1 MLLFLFSI
9 ASAFLAFSQS
19 PQSSSHDDP
28 NRAGFVGVSVSHGA
42 PKNSERCIV
51 CHQAEVEGYERTSMA
66 HSLRRAG
73 QEPSGT
79 VTANGSTITMRSGSD
94 GYWQTWENG
103 ADKTPYRVDYVVGS
117 GSHASGYLVE
127 IGGHLFQSP
136 VAYYKSRQAYDLAPG
151 FENTKN
157 PDFTRPISEECLLCH
172 SGRALP
178 ISGTV
183 NWYRSPPFD
192 SEPISC
198 ERCHGPVE
206 RHLRD
211 PRAGTIVNPAKLEP
225 AARDGVCE
233 QCHLL
238 GAARVANPGKKLS
251 DFIPGQRLENTFT
264 IFHDV
269 AENGASG
276 DFKVISHAE
285 QLARSACARNSGGK
299 LWCGTCHDPHNKPAE
314 PVAYYRGRCLTC
326 HAQNFPVQAQ
336 HPAKNADCL
345 SCHMPKRDAKDGGH
359 SAFTDHRIQRRPI
372 DADGATLTATAAAAT
387 NIAAW
392 REGPAEFRERNLG
405 IAYID
410 AGIQRRSSPFVVQGY
425 RMLTEVQR
433 QFSND
438 PEFFKSIGQ
447 ALLLA
452 NQTSEAKVALERAR
466 ELDPQSATT
475 EASLAGPYLQD
486 GNWRAATEHL
496 ERALAL
502 DPLNLPAASTLLDLY
517 AKQGKQS
524 EAASL
529 SEKITAAFRQ
539 TSHDGTEENIRNGGE
554 SVAGPGKKAEE
565 NYKNIDVLR
574 GLPAAQVIPAMQFIA
589 ASLGVDCQFCHV
601 EGHFDKDEKK
611 TKRTARAMMRM
622 VASING
628 GSFDGQRQ
636 VTCYS
641 CHRGRR
647 VPSAM
652 EISAEVSE
660 AGASRDPTKATAE
673 KLPTDL
679 PTVSE
684 IIERYVSALGGASA
698 IEAVSSRHESGVW
711 EEGAE
716 HGSVETF
723 ADGHGKYALVRHSKS
738 GNASAIL
745 NSTLNGSS
753 NGKSN
758 GASGQIA
765 NFGHAAHR
773 MTAAE
778 GDFAAMDADLQ
789 RSLHLRNVFRDL
801 KEEYPE
807 KIGDN
812 EALVVVGELANDRSV
827 KFYFDRSS
835 GLLLR
840 EVRFANSTLGQIPT
854 QIDYADYREAD
865 GVHVP
870 MQVTSSDAH
879 GRMTVHFDTVKQ
891 NVEINPK
898 IFTPIGPPPQR

>member
-1 MLLFLFSI
+1 
-9 ASAFLAFSQS
+9 
-19 PQSSSHDDP
+19 
-28 NRAGFVGVSVSHGA
+28 
-42 PKNSERCIV
+42 V
-51 CHQAEVEGYERTSMA
+51 CHRAEVEGYERTTMA

-79 VTANGSTITMRSGSD
+79 VIANGSTITMRSASG
-94 GYWQTWENG
+94 GYWQTWKNG

-117 GSHASGYLVE
+117 GTHASGYLVE

-136 VAYYKSRQAYDLAPG
+136 VAYYKSRAAYDLAPG
-151 FENTKN
+151 FESTKN

-172 SGRALP
+172 SGRALS

-192 SEPISC
+192 SESISC

-238 GAARVANPGKKLS
+238 GAARVANPGRKIS
-251 DFIPGQRLENTFT
+251 DFIPGQLLESTFT

-269 AENGASG
+269 IENGAAG
-276 DFKVISHAE
+276 DFKVISHVE
-285 QLARSACARNSGGK
+285 QLARSVCARNSGGK
-299 LWCGTCHDPHNKPAE
+299 MWCGTCHNPHDKPAE
-314 PVAYYRGRCLTC
+314 PVAYYRERCLTC
-326 HAQNFPVQAQ
+326 HAQNFPAQAQ
-336 HPAKNADCL
+336 HPAKDSDCL
-345 SCHMPKRDAKDGGH
+345 SCHMPKRDARDGGH
-359 SAFTDHRIQRRPI
+359 SAFTDHRIQRRPEE
-372 DADGATLTATAAAAT
+372 ATRSGVTTALTT

-392 REGPAEFRERNLG
+392 REGPAEFQKRNLG

-433 QFSND
+433 EFTND
-438 PEFFKSIGQ
+438 PEFFKTIGQ

-452 NQTSEAKVALERAR
+452 NKTSEAKVALERAR
-466 ELDPQSATT
+466 QLDPESATT

-486 GNWRAATEHL
+486 GNWQAATDHL

-502 DPLNLPAASTLLDLY
+502 DPLNLPAASTLLELY

-524 EAASL
+524 ESTSL
-529 SEKITAAFRQ
+529 SEKITTAFRQ
-539 TSHDGTEENIRNGGE
+539 TAHEGTEIGGNDGE
-554 SVAGPGKKAEE
+554 SVSGKKAEE

-574 GLPAAQVIPAMQFIA
+574 GSPATQVIPVMQFIA
-589 ASLGVDCQFCHV
+589 ASLGVDCQFCHI
-601 EGHFDKDEKK
+601 EGRFEKDDKK

-628 GSFDGQRQ
+628 GSFNGQRQ

-641 CHRGRR
+641 CHRGRSI
-647 VPSAM
+647 PSAL
-652 EISAEVSE
+652 EVSE
-660 AGASRDPTKATAE
+660 TSASGEVTNSAAE
-673 KLPTDL
+673 KVPPDL
-679 PTVSE
+679 PSVSE
-684 IIERYVSALGGASA
+684 ILDRYVAALGGTSA
-698 IEAVSSRHESGVW
+698 IEAISSRHGSGVW

-738 GNASAIL
+738 GAMSAAVD
-745 NSTLNGSS
+745 
-753 NGKSN
+753 GK
-758 GASGQIA
+758 SGQIA
-765 NFGHAAHR
+765 SPGHGTHE
-773 MTAAE
+773 MTDAE
-778 GDFAAMDADLQ
+778 RGFAAMDADLQ
-789 RSLHLRNVFRDL
+789 RPLHLRSVFRDL

-807 KIGDN
+807 KIDDG
-812 EALVVVGELANDRSV
+812 EALIIVGKLANDRSV
-827 KFYFDRSS
+827 KFYFDRGS

-840 EVRFANSTLGQIPT
+840 EVRFASSTLGLIPT
-854 QIDYADYREAD
+854 QIDYADYRDAD
-865 GVHVP
+865 GVQVP
-870 MQVTSSDAH
+870 RQVTVTDTR
-879 GRMTVHFDTVKQ
+879 GRMTAHFKEVEQ
-891 NVEINPK
+891 NVAIDPTA
-898 IFTPIGPPPQR
+898 FTPNKPQPRR

>member
-1 MLLFLFSI
+1 MLLLLAFA

-19 PQSSSHDDP
+19 PQSTSLSRDANRSSVV
-28 NRAGFVGVSVSHGA
+28 AFSHGA
-42 PKNSERCIV
+42 PRGSERCVV
-51 CHQAEVEGYERTSMA
+51 CHRAEVKGYERTTMA

-79 VTANGSTITMRSGSD
+79 VTANGSTITMRSASD

-103 ADKTPYRVDYVVGS
+103 ADKTQYRVDYVVGS

-127 IGGHLFQSP
+127 MGGHLFQSP
-136 VAYYKSRQAYDLAPG
+136 VAYYKSRAAYDLAPG
-151 FENTKN
+151 FEHTKN

-192 SEPISC
+192 SESISC

-238 GAARVANPGKKLS
+238 GAARVANPGKKLG
-251 DFIPGQRLENTFT
+251 DFIPGQPLENTFT

-269 AENGASG
+269 AENGVMG
-276 DFKVISHAE
+276 DFKVISHVE

-299 LWCGTCHDPHNKPAE
+299 MWCGTCHNPHDKPAE
-314 PVAYYRGRCLTC
+314 AVAYYRERCLTC
-326 HAQNFPVQAQ
+326 HAQNFPAQAQ
-336 HPAKNADCL
+336 HPANDSDCL

-359 SAFTDHRIQRRPI
+359 SAFTDHRIQRRP
-372 DADGATLTATAAAAT
+372 DDTTSASVASAT

-392 REGPAEFRERNLG
+392 RESPVEFQKRNLG

-410 AGIQRRSSPFVVQGY
+410 VGIQRRSSPFVVQGY

-438 PEFFKSIGQ
+438 PELFKSIGQ

-452 NQTSEAKVALERAR
+452 NQTSEAKVAFERAR
-466 ELDPQSATT
+466 QLDPQSATA
-475 EASLAGPYLQD
+475 EASLAGPYLLD
-486 GNWRAATEHL
+486 GSLQAAIEHL
-496 ERALAL
+496 ERSLSL

-517 AKQGKQS
+517 AKQGKQN
-524 EAASL
+524 EAAPL

-539 TSHDGTEENIRNGGE
+539 ASHDGLEENVRNGGA
-554 SVAGPGKKAEE
+554 SLPAMKAEE
-565 NYKNIDVLR
+565 KYKNIDVLR
-574 GLPAAQVIPAMQFIA
+574 GIPATQVIPTMQFISD
-589 ASLGVDCQFCHV
+589 SLGVGCEFCHV
-601 EGHFDKDEKK
+601 ESHFDKDDKK

-622 VASING
+622 VASINS

-641 CHRGRR
+641 CHRGRST
-647 VPSAM
+647 PSSM
-652 EISAEVSE
+652 KVTE
-660 AGASRDPTKATAE
+660 AGASRDAANATTE

-679 PTVSE
+679 ATVNE
-684 IIERYVSALGGASA
+684 IIERYISALGGGSA
-698 IEAVSSRHESGVW
+698 IEAISSRRESGVW
-711 EEGAE
+711 VEGSDRAA
-716 HGSVETF
+716 VEIS
-723 ADGHGKYALVRHSKS
+723 ADGHEEYALVRQTKS
-738 GNASAIL
+738 GTISAIL
-745 NSTLNGSS
+745 
-753 NGKSN
+753 N

-765 NFGHAAHR
+765 NPGRTPHE
-773 MTAAE
+773 MSEAE
-778 GDFAAMDADLQ
+778 RDFAAMDADLQ
-789 RSLHLRNVFRDL
+789 RPLHLRNVFRDL
-801 KEEYPE
+801 REEYPE
-807 KIGDN
+807 KIGNN
-812 EALVVVGELANDRSV
+812 EALVVIGELTNDRSV
-827 KFYFDRSS
+827 KFYFDRTS

-840 EVRFANSTLGQIPT
+840 EVRLADSTLGQIST
-854 QIDYADYREAD
+854 QIDYADYRESD
-865 GVHVP
+865 GVQIP
-870 MQVTSSDAH
+870 MQITVTNAHSVFTMHFSDV
-879 GRMTVHFDTVKQ
+879 RQ
-891 NVEINPK
+891 NVAIDPK
-898 IFTPIGPPPQR
+898 VFTPNGQGLQR

>member
-1 MLLFLFSI
+1 MLLFLFFT
-9 ASAFLAFSQS
+9 ASAFLASSQS
-19 PQSSSHDDP
+19 PQFVSHNP
-28 NRAGFVGVSVSHGA
+28 NSYDSNRSGVIGVSTSHSA

-51 CHQAEVEGYERTSMA
+51 CHRAEVEGYERTSMA

-79 VTANGSTITMRSGSD
+79 VTADGSTITMRSGID
-94 GYWQTWENG
+94 GYWETWENG

-117 GSHASGYLVE
+117 GNHASGYLVE

-151 FENTKN
+151 FENSKN

-192 SEPISC
+192 SESISC

-238 GAARVANPGKKLS
+238 GVARVANPGKKLS
-251 DFIPGQRLENTFT
+251 DFIPGQPLENTFT

-269 AENGASG
+269 TESGAAG
-276 DFKVISHAE
+276 DFKVISHVE

-299 LWCGTCHDPHNKPAE
+299 LWCGTCHNPHDKPAE
-314 PVAYYRGRCLTC
+314 PVAYYRERCLTC
-326 HAQNFPVQAQ
+326 HAQNFPAQAQ
-336 HPAKNADCL
+336 HPARDSDCL

-359 SAFTDHRIQRRPI
+359 SAFTDHRIQRRPV
-372 DADGATLTATAAAAT
+372 DAAASGAASAATATAT
-387 NIAAW
+387 NIATW

-438 PEFFKSIGQ
+438 PEFFKTIGQ

-452 NQTSEAKVALERAR
+452 NKTSEAKVALERAR
-466 ELDPQSATT
+466 QLDPQSATT

-486 GNWRAATEHL
+486 GNWQAAAEHL
-496 ERALAL
+496 ERSLAL

-517 AKQGKQS
+517 AKQGKRN

-539 TSHDGTEENIRNGGE
+539 TAHDGPEESIRNDGE
-554 SVAGPGKKAEE
+554 GVAGKKAEE

-589 ASLGVDCQFCHV
+589 VSLGVDCQFCHV
-601 EGHFDKDEKK
+601 EGHFEKDDKK

-628 GSFDGQRQ
+628 GSFDGQRE

-641 CHRGRR
+641 CHRGRSM
-647 VPSAM
+647 PSAM
-652 EISAEVSE
+652 EVSGEVSE
-660 AGASRDPTKATAE
+660 AGAATDTSKSTEA
-673 KLPTDL
+673 KLPTEL

-684 IIERYVSALGGASA
+684 ILERYVSALGGAAA
-698 IEAVSSRHESGVW
+698 IEAISSRRASGVW
-711 EEGAE
+711 EVDGEKGA
-716 HGSVETF
+716 VEMF
-723 ADGHGKYALVRHSKS
+723 VDGHGKYALLQHSKS
-738 GNASAIL
+738 SNASAIL
-745 NSTLNGSS
+745 NGTSNSALNGE
-753 NGKSN
+753 
-758 GASGQIA
+758 SGQIA
-765 NFGHAAHR
+765 IPGHAAHE
-773 MTAAE
+773 MTE
-778 GDFAAMDADLQ
+778 SEREFTAMDADLQ
-789 RSLHLRNVFRDL
+789 RSLHLSSVFRDL
-801 KEEYPE
+801 REEYPE

-812 EALVVVGELANDRSV
+812 ETLVVVGELVNNHSI
-827 KFYFDRSS
+827 KFYFDRGS

-840 EVRFANSTLGQIPT
+840 EVRFANSTFGQIPT
-854 QIDYADYREAD
+854 QIDYADYRSVD
-865 GVHVP
+865 GVQIP
-870 MQVTSSDAH
+870 MQVTFTDAR
-879 GRMTVHFDTVKQ
+879 GRMTAHFSEVRQ
-891 NVEINPK
+891 NVAIDPNVFAPNR
-898 IFTPIGPPPQR
+898 PRPQR

>member
-1 MLLFLFSI
+1 MLLLLAFT

-19 PQSSSHDDP
+19 PQSASHDAV
-28 NRAGFVGVSVSHGA
+28 RSGVVAFSHSA
-42 PKNSERCIV
+42 PRGSERCAV
-51 CHQAEVEGYERTSMA
+51 CHRAEVEGYERTTMA

-79 VTANGSTITMRSGSD
+79 VTANGSTITMRSTSD
-94 GYWQTWENG
+94 EYWQTWENG
-103 ADKTPYRVDYVVGS
+103 ADKTQYRVDYVVGS

-136 VAYYKSRQAYDLAPG
+136 VAYYKSRAAYDLAPG
-151 FENTKN
+151 FEHTKN

-183 NWYRSPPFD
+183 NWYRLPPFD
-192 SEPISC
+192 SESISC

-238 GAARVANPGKKLS
+238 GAARIANPGKKLS
-251 DFIPGQRLENTFT
+251 DFIPGQPLENTFT

-269 AENGASG
+269 AENGAAR

-299 LWCGTCHDPHNKPAE
+299 MWCGTCHNPHYKPAE
-314 PVAYYRGRCLTC
+314 PVAYYRERCLTC
-326 HAQNFPVQAQ
+326 HAQNFPAQTQ
-336 HPAKNADCL
+336 HPAKDSDCL

-359 SAFTDHRIQRRPI
+359 SAFTDHRIQRRPE
-372 DADGATLTATAAAAT
+372 DATNSAVTSAT

-392 REGPAEFRERNLG
+392 REGPVEFQKRNLG

-438 PEFFKSIGQ
+438 PELFKSIGQ

-452 NQTSEAKVALERAR
+452 NQTSEAKVALARAR
-466 ELDPQSATT
+466 QLDPQSATT

-486 GNWRAATEHL
+486 GNWQAATEHL

-517 AKQGKQS
+517 AKQGKQN

-529 SEKITAAFRQ
+529 SGKITTAFRQ
-539 TSHDGTEENIRNGGE
+539 TSHDDREE
-554 SVAGPGKKAEE
+554 SVRNDVEGVPTKKAEE
-565 NYKNIDVLR
+565 NFKNIDVLR
-574 GLPAAQVIPAMQFIA
+574 GLPAAQVTPAMQFIA

-601 EGHFDKDEKK
+601 EGHFDRDDKK

-628 GSFDGQRQ
+628 GRFDGQRQ

-641 CHRGRR
+641 CHRGRST
-647 VPSAM
+647 PSSM
-652 EISAEVSE
+652 EVTDAEASKGSE
-660 AGASRDPTKATAE
+660 NAATE

-684 IIERYVSALGGASA
+684 IIERYVAALGGAPA
-698 IEAVSSRHESGVW
+698 IEAISSRHESGVW
-711 EEGAE
+711 EERSELGA
-716 HGSVETF
+716 VETF
-723 ADGHGKYALVRHSKS
+723 SDGHEKYALVRHSKS
-738 GNASAIL
+738 GAASAIL
-745 NSTLNGSS
+745 SGT
-753 NGKSN
+753 
-758 GASGQIA
+758 SGQLA
-765 NFGHAAHR
+765 NAGHTSHE
-773 MTAAE
+773 MTEAE
-778 GDFAAMDADLQ
+778 REFAAMDADLQ
-789 RSLHLRNVFRDL
+789 RPLHLRTVFRDL

-807 KIGDN
+807 KIGND
-812 EALVVVGELANDRSV
+812 EVLVLIGELANDRSV
-827 KFYFDRSS
+827 KFYFDRTS

-840 EVRFANSTLGQIPT
+840 EVRLENGTFGRIPT
-854 QIDYADYREAD
+854 QIDYANYRATD
-865 GVHVP
+865 GVQVP
-870 MQVTSSDAH
+870 MLVTVTGTNNILTMHFSDIL
-879 GRMTVHFDTVKQ
+879 Q
-891 NVEINPK
+891 NVAIDPK
-898 IFTPIGPPPQR
+898 VFTPNGAREQR

>member
-1 MLLFLFSI
+1 
-9 ASAFLAFSQS
+9 
-19 PQSSSHDDP
+19 
-28 NRAGFVGVSVSHGA
+28 
-42 PKNSERCIV
+42 V
-51 CHQAEVEGYERTSMA
+51 CHRAEVEGYERTTMA

-79 VTANGSTITMRSGSD
+79 VTANGSTITMRSASD

-103 ADKTPYRVDYVVGS
+103 ADQTRYRVDYVVGS

-136 VAYYKSRQAYDLAPG
+136 VAYYKSRAAYDLAPG
-151 FENTKN
+151 FEHMKN

-192 SEPISC
+192 SESISC

-251 DFIPGQRLENTFT
+251 DFIPGQPLENTFT

-269 AENGASG
+269 AENGAAG

-299 LWCGTCHDPHNKPAE
+299 MWCGTCHNPHDKPAE
-314 PVAYYRGRCLTC
+314 PVAYYRVLCLTC
-326 HAQNFPVQAQ
+326 HAQNFPAQAQ
-336 HPAKNADCL
+336 HPAKDSDCL

-359 SAFTDHRIQRRPI
+359 SAFTDHRIQRRPEE
-372 DADGATLTATAAAAT
+372 TTNAAVNSAT

-392 REGPAEFRERNLG
+392 REGPTEFQKRNLG

-438 PEFFKSIGQ
+438 PEVFKSIGQ

-452 NQTSEAKVALERAR
+452 NQNSEAKIALERAR
-466 ELDPQSATT
+466 QLDPQSATT

-486 GNWRAATEHL
+486 GNLPTASEHL

-502 DPLNLPAASTLLDLY
+502 DPLNLPAASTLLNLY
-517 AKQGKQS
+517 AKQGKQN
-524 EAASL
+524 EATSL

-539 TSHDGTEENIRNGGE
+539 NSHDDLAENGRNGGE
-554 SVAGPGKKAEE
+554 SPYAKKAEG

-601 EGHFDKDEKK
+601 EGQFDKDDKK
-611 TKRTARAMMRM
+611 TKRTARSMMRM
-622 VASING
+622 VASINS

-641 CHRGRR
+641 CHRGRST
-647 VPSAM
+647 PSLL
-652 EISAEVSE
+652 EVSE
-660 AGASRDPTKATAE
+660 VGALRGTANTTIE

-679 PTVSE
+679 PAVSE
-684 IIERYVSALGGASA
+684 IIGRYVSALGGVSA
-698 IEAVSSRHESGVW
+698 VEAISSRHESGVW
-711 EEGAE
+711 QEGSE
-716 HGSVETF
+716 RGEVEIF
-723 ADGHGKYALVRHSKS
+723 ADGHEKYALVRHSKS
-738 GNASAIL
+738 DTRSAIL
-745 NSTLNGSS
+745 
-753 NGKSN
+753 N

-765 NFGHAAHR
+765 SPGR
-773 MTAAE
+773 TPREMTKAE
-778 GDFAAMDADLQ
+778 RDFATMDADLQ
-789 RSLHLRNVFRDL
+789 RPLHLRNVFRDL
-801 KEEYPE
+801 QEEYPE
-807 KIGDN
+807 KIGDH
-812 EALVVVGELANDRSV
+812 EALVVVGELTNDRSV
-827 KFYFDRSS
+827 KFYFDRNS

-840 EVRFANSTLGQIPT
+840 EVRFADSTLGQIPT
-854 QIDYADYREAD
+854 QIDYAEYRESD
-865 GVHVP
+865 GVQIP
-870 MQVTSSDAH
+870 AKITVT
-879 GRMTVHFDTVKQ
+879 DTQ
-891 NVEINPK
+891 NVLTMHFSDVRQNVAIDPK
-898 IFTPIGPPPQR
+898 VFTSNGARPQR

>member
-1 MLLFLFSI
+1 MLLLLAFT

-19 PQSSSHDDP
+19 PQSTSLSRDTNHSGVVAFSH
-28 NRAGFVGVSVSHGA
+28 SA
-42 PKNSERCIV
+42 PTGSERCVV
-51 CHQAEVEGYERTSMA
+51 CHHAEVEGYERTTMA
-66 HSLRRAG
+66 HSLRRAA

-79 VTANGSTITMRSGSD
+79 VTANGSTITMRSASD

-103 ADKTPYRVDYVVGS
+103 ADKTQYRVDYVVGS

-136 VAYYKSRQAYDLAPG
+136 VAYYESRAAYDLAPG
-151 FENTKN
+151 FEHMKN

-192 SEPISC
+192 SEAISC

-211 PRAGTIVNPAKLEP
+211 PRAGTIVNPAKLKP
-225 AARDGVCE
+225 GARDAVCE

-251 DFIPGQRLENTFT
+251 DFVPGQPLENTFT

-269 AENGASG
+269 AERGAAG

-299 LWCGTCHDPHNKPAE
+299 MWCGTCHNPHDKPGE
-314 PVAYYRGRCLTC
+314 PVAYYRERCLTC
-326 HAQNFPVQAQ
+326 HAQTFPIQAQ
-336 HPAKNADCL
+336 HPPKNSDCL

-359 SAFTDHRIQRRPI
+359 SAFTDHRIQRRPEK
-372 DADGATLTATAAAAT
+372 ATSAEANAAT

-392 REGPAEFRERNLG
+392 RDGTAEFQKRNLG

-438 PEFFKSIGQ
+438 PELFKSIGQ

-452 NQTSEAKVALERAR
+452 NQNSEGAVALERAR
-466 ELDPQSATT
+466 QLDPQSATT

-486 GNWRAATEHL
+486 GNLQAATEHL
-496 ERALAL
+496 ERGLSL
-502 DPLNLPAASTLLDLY
+502 DPLNLPAASTLLELY
-517 AKQGKQS
+517 AKQGKQT
-524 EAASL
+524 EATAL
-529 SEKITAAFRQ
+529 SERITAAFRQ
-539 TSHDGTEENIRNGGE
+539 TSHDGPEKNVRNGGASLPAE
-554 SVAGPGKKAEE
+554 KAEE

-574 GLPAAQVIPAMQFIA
+574 GLPATRVIPTMQFIS
-589 ASLGVDCQFCHV
+589 ASLGVGCEFCHV
-601 EGHFDKDEKK
+601 EEHFDKDDKK
-611 TKRTARAMMRM
+611 TKRAARAMMRM

-641 CHRGRR
+641 CHRGRST
-647 VPSAM
+647 PSSM
-652 EISAEVSE
+652 EVSE
-660 AGASRDPTKATAE
+660 AGGSREAANAATE
-673 KLPTDL
+673 KLPTEL

-698 IEAVSSRHESGVW
+698 IEAIASRHESGVW
-711 EEGAE
+711 QEGDERGA
-716 HGSVETF
+716 VETF
-723 ADGHGKYALVRHSKS
+723 ADGHEKHALVRQSKS
-738 GNASAIL
+738 GNTSEIL
-745 NSTLNGSS
+745 NGR
-753 NGKSN
+753 
-758 GASGQIA
+758 SGQIA
-765 NFGHAAHR
+765 SSGHTPHE
-773 MTAAE
+773 MTEAE
-778 GDFAAMDADLQ
+778 REFAGMDADLQ
-789 RSLHLRNVFRDL
+789 RALHLRAIFRDVE
-801 KEEYPE
+801 EEYPE
-807 KIGDN
+807 KIGES
-812 EALVVVGELANDRSV
+812 EALVVVGELTNNDRV

-840 EVRFANSTLGQIPT
+840 EVRFADSPLGQIPT
-854 QIDYADYREAD
+854 QIDYADYRETD
-865 GVHVP
+865 RLQIP
-870 MQVTSSDAH
+870 MQITVAGTHSVFTMHFSDV
-879 GRMTVHFDTVKQ
+879 RQ
-891 NVEINPK
+891 NIAIDPRV
-898 IFTPIGPPPQR
+898 FTLNGPRPLR